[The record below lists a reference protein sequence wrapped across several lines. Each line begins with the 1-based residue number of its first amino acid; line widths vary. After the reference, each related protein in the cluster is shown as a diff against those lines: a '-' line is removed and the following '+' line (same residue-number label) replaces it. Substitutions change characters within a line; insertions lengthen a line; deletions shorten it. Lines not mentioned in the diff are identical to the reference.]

1 VTPEPSLPRSH
12 PLVRVV
18 LCVPFVLYVLVL
30 TAPLPAAVDDPR
42 GFEVV
47 RYECANELGRREVT
61 LFLNGTVRLRDGEP
75 GKEAMGLAELN
86 PDEMDGALHR
96 LADEN
101 LTEAQH
107 LPSGVEGTWIEKC
120 MLALHLPDKPIQVF
134 HFGRYDALPL
144 SVSRIVRVVEDVAAK
159 VPDVKGNEELPV
171 KYEPRVGDVLKRV
184 DGNLYAIH
192 GISEDKQG
200 IELQGVVQPLTVYIR
215 KDHLRLEFVALVKRA
230 S

>member
-1 VTPEPSLPRSH
+1 VTPAPQLRPA
-12 PLVRVV
+12 VRAV
-18 LCVPFVLYVLVL
+18 LSVLFVLSVLAGSSL
-30 TAPLPAAVDDPR
+30 RAAVEDPR
-42 GFEVV
+42 GYEVV

-86 PDEMDGALHR
+86 PDEMAGALHR

-107 LPSGVEGTWIEKC
+107 LPSGVEGMWIEKC
-120 MLALHLPDKPIQVF
+120 LLALHLPDKPIQVF
-134 HFGRYDALPL
+134 HFGRYDTLPL

-159 VPDVKGNEELPV
+159 VPDLKGNEELPV
-171 KYEPRVGDVLKRV
+171 KYEPRVGDILKRV

-200 IELQGVVQPLTVYIR
+200 LELQGVMQPLTIYIR

-230 S
+230 P